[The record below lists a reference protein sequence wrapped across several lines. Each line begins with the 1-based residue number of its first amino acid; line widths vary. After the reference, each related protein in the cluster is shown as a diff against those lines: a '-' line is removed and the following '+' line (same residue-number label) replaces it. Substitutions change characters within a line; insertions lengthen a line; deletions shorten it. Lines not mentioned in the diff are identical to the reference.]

1 MAQLDA
7 VRKEN
12 KNLSN
17 EIKDIMDQIGEGG
30 RTIHEIDK
38 IRKRLENE
46 KLELQAALEEAEGAL
61 EQEENK
67 VLRAQLELSQVKQEI
82 ERRIKEKEEEFEG
95 LRKTHQ
101 RAIESM
107 QASLENESKA
117 KNESFRHKKKLEADL
132 NELDIALEHAN
143 GANAEAQQTIK
154 KYQNNIKESQLT
166 LEHEQQHR
174 DKAREQLIQAERK
187 SHAVRNELEET
198 KTQIVH
204 CRISTSSPIRESLTQ
219 KCKLCMLILRKCLT

>member
-1 MAQLDA
+1 M
-7 VRKEN
+7 
-12 KNLSN
+12 SN

-46 KLELQAALEEAEGAL
+46 KLELQAALEEAESAL

-107 QASLENESKA
+107 QGSLENESRA
-117 KNESFRHKKKLEADL
+117 KNEAFRCLIDL
-132 NELDIALEHAN
+132 V
-143 GANAEAQQTIK
+143 
-154 KYQNNIKESQLT
+154 Y
-166 LEHEQQHR
+166 R
-174 DKAREQLIQAERK
+174 
-187 SHAVRNELEET
+187 
-198 KTQIVH
+198 
-204 CRISTSSPIRESLTQ
+204 
-219 KCKLCMLILRKCLT
+219 